1 MSNKYNFFAELSR
14 RNVYK
19 VAITYGV
26 IAWLFFEILAV
37 LLPPDAASSVLNVF
51 LILATLGFILALYI
65 SWSFEATP
73 EGLKRTEKV
82 PPGANFTNRASCR
95 KYATFVIGT
104 ASLAL
109 ALTAWHLVRPKT
121 PPPSETHEPYSARR
135 HRRRLSVVAAAVTGG
150 RREIQGPA
158 AEDGGQLQSPSPR
171 PTLSS

>member
-19 VAITYGV
+19 VSITYGV

-51 LILATLGFILALYI
+51 LILGTLGFILALYI

-82 PPGANFTNRASCR
+82 PPGVVLRTWSRR
-95 KYATFVIGT
+95 KYATFVIGNGLRPWRSRPGI
-104 ASLAL
+104 SLGRRRLPRPKRTNRTRRDAIAGAL
-109 ALTAWHLVRPKT
+109 AL
-121 PPPSETHEPYSARR
+121 
-135 HRRRLSVVAAAVTGG
+135 
-150 RREIQGPA
+150 
-158 AEDGGQLQSPSPR
+158 
-171 PTLSS
+171 

>member
-1 MSNKYNFFAELSR
+1 MSTGNFFAELSR

-37 LLPPDAASSVLNVF
+37 LLPPEAASSVLNVF

-82 PPGANFTNRASCR
+82 PPGAVLPTWSRR

-104 ASLAL
+104 ATLAL
-109 ALTAWHLVRPKT
+109 ALTVWHVVRPKAP
-121 PPPSETHEPYSARR
+121 PPPSETHESLPETTAS
-135 HRRRLSVVAAAVTGG
+135 
-150 RREIQGPA
+150 PA
-158 AEDGGQLQSPSPR
+158 P
-171 PTLSS
+171 